1 MPQMLKRPADDKS
14 PDIQA
19 GQRFTVRNRFVG
31 LDAGQTVEVVDAS
44 DESLADGEYP
54 ESLTLRLSGSE
65 TLWAGASEM
74 PYHGDDVRAAVE
86 RGDLEL
92 Q

>member
-1 MPQMLKRPADDKS
+1 MPQMLQRAADDRR
-14 PDIQA
+14 PDVKP
-19 GQRFTVRNRFVG
+19 GQQFTVHKRFVG

-44 DESLADGEYP
+44 DETLADGAYP
-54 ESLTLRLSGSE
+54 ERLTLQLTGSE
-65 TLWAGASEM
+65 RLWAGASEM

-92 Q
+92 L

>member
-1 MPQMLKRPADDKS
+1 MPQMLQRPADEQG
-14 PDIQA
+14 PDIQP
-19 GQRFTVRNRFVG
+19 GQQFTVRRRFVG
-31 LDAGQTVEVVDAS
+31 LDAGQTVEVVDVS

-54 ESLTLRLSGSE
+54 TALTLRLSGSE